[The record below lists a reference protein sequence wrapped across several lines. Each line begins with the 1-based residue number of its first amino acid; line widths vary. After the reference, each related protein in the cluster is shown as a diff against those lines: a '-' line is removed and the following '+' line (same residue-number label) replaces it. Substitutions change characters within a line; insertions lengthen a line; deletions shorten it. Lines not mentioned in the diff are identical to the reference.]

1 MLDSIFHVM
10 KITLKLH
17 FFLAGKRYDFVIM
30 YAMLL

>member
-1 MLDSIFHVM
+1 MFKFFLSYDI

-17 FFLAGKRYDFVIM
+17 FWHENVYYFVIM